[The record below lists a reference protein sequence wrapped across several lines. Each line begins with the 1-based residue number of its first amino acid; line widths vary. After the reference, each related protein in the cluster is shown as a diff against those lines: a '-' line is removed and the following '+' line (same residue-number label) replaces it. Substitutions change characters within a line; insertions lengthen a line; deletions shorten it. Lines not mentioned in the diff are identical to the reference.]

1 MIYKK
6 FKIKDIFSVKRGNAI
21 DIKSREFD
29 NKGVNCI
36 SAKDSDNGFYMKTI
50 PAPKETVFEKSITI
64 NNNGSVGFT
73 YWQEKPFIA
82 SSDVSVL
89 VPHLEYVDKIDKY
102 VALFF
107 CTILSFGTSLYGYGL
122 KLNNSRLLNL
132 EISLPVD
139 GNEQIDF
146 KYMGSFMKELYYKKT
161 INTKNKSIVLSKA
174 PYDIKSFLIGDLF
187 EVVRGKRIVK
197 GRDYIEDRTAT
208 YCYPV
213 ITARTSNNSVDGY
226 YTDFNCKGNSIVC
239 GGEASGMFATYQEV
253 DCWVM
258 DRSRIFIPKPEM
270 KINKLTAMYIV
281 TLMRANSFKF
291 SYNRSANP
299 DGIKALCIDLPVDS
313 DGCIDFEYMEY
324 FIKSIPYGDCL

>member
-174 PYDIKSFLIGDLF
+174 PYDI
-187 EVVRGKRIVK
+187 
-197 GRDYIEDRTAT
+197 
-208 YCYPV
+208 
-213 ITARTSNNSVDGY
+213 
-226 YTDFNCKGNSIVC
+226 
-239 GGEASGMFATYQEV
+239 
-253 DCWVM
+253 
-258 DRSRIFIPKPEM
+258 
-270 KINKLTAMYIV
+270 
-281 TLMRANSFKF
+281 
-291 SYNRSANP
+291 
-299 DGIKALCIDLPVDS
+299 
-313 DGCIDFEYMEY
+313 
-324 FIKSIPYGDCL
+324 